1 MKNLNSFKAI
11 SRAIAYEARRQQ
23 ERIEMDH
30 KRVIQET
37 RRWDDNK
44 DATYS
49 MRSKENAQD
58 YRYFPEPDLP
68 PLELSES
75 YLEQLRAAI
84 PEMAEARRKRY
95 VAEYGLTAYEAELLT
110 GSKAMVDFFEE
121 TVSLG
126 AAPKEVSNWMLD
138 DLLRVL
144 KEKGVELKSMGFTP
158 DNLAKLL
165 CLLRGNKIN
174 RNTAGKVFQAV
185 FEDNADV
192 EGYVRDHGL
201 EQVTD
206 TGALEAVVDQVL
218 KDNPKSIE
226 DYKAGKKKAQG
237 FLMGQCMKALKGK
250 GDPKAVTQLLNS
262 KLQSL

>member
-1 MKNLNSFKAI
+1 
-11 SRAIAYEARRQQ
+11 
-23 ERIEMDH
+23 
-30 KRVIQET
+30 
-37 RRWDDNK
+37 
-44 DATYS
+44 
-49 MRSKENAQD
+49 
-58 YRYFPEPDLP
+58 
-68 PLELSES
+68 
-75 YLEQLRAAI
+75 
-84 PEMAEARRKRY
+84 
-95 VAEYGLTAYEAELLT
+95 
-110 GSKAMVDFFEE
+110 
-121 TVSLG
+121 
-126 AAPKEVSNWMLD
+126 MLD